1 MELIEQSLL
10 LLYQVL
16 VLLESDFILPFDLL
30 KSVIVVE
37 NTLLA
42 GAKFTHDDIVSLFLL
57 LESDDFLVG
66 FVKRLNDLVVFI
78 FLVGLLSSGVGVFLS
93 FQSESVLQVV
103 DDIKV
108 GVGDIGII
116 GFNIGV
122 LLSVFA
128 SKLLDSQVL
137 LFLDHFDLK
146 LPLIVHFFSKEL
158 HLMLVFLM
166 DFVRDSLEVV
176 SQLSLLLVLVSG
188 ESVEVLLMSDFLL
201 FLAHFKRSEI
211 LLELSFVGPVFILD
225 VLKCDLGFFLQLG
238 ELIEVLENQMLA
250 SLLVDLKLNLV
261 LLVQVLEL
269 SILVSQLSLSVLE
282 LFLTNEPEVVNSKSL
297 IVEETSHLLFVLNL
311 LLEVTALK
319 SQRLDVLFIHDVIGT
334 LGTFD
339 SFIFK

>member
-1 MELIEQSLL
+1 MFLLKNEVSKTCLLVNLVNKSMELIKQSLL
-10 LLYQVL
+10 LLDQVL

-66 FVKRLNDLVVFI
+66 FVKWFNDLVVFI
-78 FLVGLLSSGVGVFLS
+78 FLVGLLSSSVGVFLS
-93 FQSESVLQVV
+93 FQGKSVLQVV

-158 HLMLVFLM
+158 HFVFIFLM
-166 DFVRDSLEVV
+166 DFV
-176 SQLSLLLVLVSG
+176 
-188 ESVEVLLMSDFLL
+188 
-201 FLAHFKRSEI
+201 
-211 LLELSFVGPVFILD
+211 
-225 VLKCDLGFFLQLG
+225 
-238 ELIEVLENQMLA
+238 
-250 SLLVDLKLNLV
+250 
-261 LLVQVLEL
+261 
-269 SILVSQLSLSVLE
+269 
-282 LFLTNEPEVVNSKSL
+282 
-297 IVEETSHLLFVLNL
+297 
-311 LLEVTALK
+311 
-319 SQRLDVLFIHDVIGT
+319 
-334 LGTFD
+334 
-339 SFIFK
+339 